1 MSEITAPGSGEAAAR
16 ATEESAFYH
25 EAALNAA
32 WTGSRLA
39 LGGMSFLFG
48 CFAFAYF
55 FLQSSNGHS
64 KWLPSSTTP
73 PQAWYGATIMALIV
87 VSALVQTVGLQQIK
101 AGRKGPWA
109 QAALVALVL
118 GLVAV
123 ALQIVQLTDLPFQP
137 GQSGFASVFVGF
149 YPVALVI
156 WLAAMIWLEILVMRA
171 RGIPAIFF
179 VEQPPTYAETQTVQ
193 RFQSSL
199 SAFTTVWNYLAT
211 STFIF
216 RLLFYVRRGWRPD
229 VSALPLADGPAM
241 YLGGSIMTFA
251 L

>member
-1 MSEITAPGSGEAAAR
+1 MSEVTAPGSDEAATR

-39 LGGMSFLFG
+39 IGALSFLFG
-48 CFAFAYF
+48 AFAFAYF
-55 FLQSSNGHS
+55 YLSSSNGHS

-73 PQAWYGATIMALIV
+73 PQVGYGVATVALVV

-101 AGRKGPWA
+101 AGRKGPWVRA
-109 QAALVALVL
+109 GLVALVL

-123 ALQIVQLTDLPFQP
+123 ALEIVQLLTLPFQP

-149 YPVALVI
+149 YPVALVT
-156 WLAAMIWLEILVMRA
+156 WLGAMIWLEILVMRA

-179 VEQPPTYAETQTVQ
+179 VEQPPTYAETQMVQ
-193 RFQSSL
+193 RFQATL
-199 SAFTTVWNYLAT
+199 SAFTVVWNYLAIV
-211 STFIF
+211 TFIF
-216 RLLFYVRRGWRPD
+216 WLLFYVR
-229 VSALPLADGPAM
+229 
-241 YLGGSIMTFA
+241 
-251 L
+251 